1 MIRMPDIIY
10 LISESYMS
18 YTRLY
23 LLIQDGRH
31 NSKWPPAESKIK
43 ISYYW
48 ISYLSYLSGLIKVF
62 GPRNTMPNII
72 ILSNE
77 FLEVFEVF
85 LISIV

>member
-10 LISESYMS
+10 LNSESYIS

-31 NSKWPPAESKIK
+31 NSKWTPAEPKIK
-43 ISYYW
+43 MSELLDIIFKPSQCLDCGFVGQGIQCQTSLYFQ
-48 ISYLSYLSGLIKVF
+48 LIF
-62 GPRNTMPNII
+62 D
-72 ILSNE
+72 
-77 FLEVFEVF
+77 VF

>member
-10 LISESYMS
+10 LISESYIS

-31 NSKWPPAESKIK
+31 NSKWPPAEPKIK
-43 ISYYW
+43 ISELLD
-48 ISYLSYLSGLIKVF
+48 IIFKRSYCLDWGVVDQGIQCQTSLYFQMIF
-62 GPRNTMPNII
+62 D
-72 ILSNE
+72 
-77 FLEVFEVF
+77 VF

>member
-10 LISESYMS
+10 LITESYIS

-31 NSKWPPAESKIK
+31 NSKWPPAEPKIK
-43 ISYYW
+43 TSELLDI
-48 ISYLSYLSGLIKVF
+48 IFKLSWCLDRVF
-62 GPRNTMPNII
+62 VDQGIQCQTSLYFQM
-72 ILSNE
+72 
-77 FLEVFEVF
+77 VFDVF